1 MAQRRDTQK
10 QTQRKNNKKN
20 TKIGAIVWGIV
31 LAVVLAAAV
40 FFASNY
46 HQDIKQRVQ
55 NAQYP
60 LSYSEYVEKYAKE
73 FDLDPALVYAVMR
86 TESSFNPEAE
96 SPAGAYGL
104 MQITADTLDLYMS
117 MRGEEGKYTVEDL
130 FEPSVNIEY
139 GCAILRDL
147 LNDFGDEKCAVAAYN
162 AGPGNV
168 YAWLAEKR
176 AAMWS
181 AWRAPKKSITNCTI
195 SIVYIHIERKRLLW
209 LKKKQRQR
217 CSVSS

>member
-104 MQITADTLDLYMS
+104 DADNRRHARPVYEHARRGRQIH
-117 MRGEEGKYTVEDL
+117 RGG
-130 FEPSVNIEY
+130 SV
-139 GCAILRDL
+139 
-147 LNDFGDEKCAVAAYN
+147 
-162 AGPGNV
+162 
-168 YAWLAEKR
+168 
-176 AAMWS
+176 
-181 AWRAPKKSITNCTI
+181 
-195 SIVYIHIERKRLLW
+195 
-209 LKKKQRQR
+209 
-217 CSVSS
+217 

>member
-73 FDLDPALVYAVMR
+73 FDLDPALVYAAMR

-168 YAWLAEKR
+168 YAWLANPAISPDGKTLIVENIPFEETRSYVERVESTKEK
-176 AAMWS
+176 
-181 AWRAPKKSITNCTI
+181 
-195 SIVYIHIERKRLLW
+195 YHELYD
-209 LKKKQRQR
+209 
-217 CSVSS
+217 

>member
-1 MAQRRDTQK
+1 MAERRDTQK
-10 QTQRKNNKKN
+10 KTQRKSNRKN
-20 TKIGAIVWGIV
+20 AKIGAIVWGVV

-60 LSYSEYVEKYAKE
+60 LSYSEHVEKYARQ
-73 FDLDPALVYAVMR
+73 FDLDPALVFAVMR

-104 MQITADTLDLYMS
+104 MQITADTLDLYMRI
-117 MRGEEGKYTVEDL
+117 RGEEGKYTVSDL
-130 FEPSVNIEY
+130 FEPAVNIEY

-147 LNDFGDEKCAVAAYN
+147 LDEYGDEKCAVAAYN

-168 YAWLAEKR
+168 DAWLANPEISPDGKTLLVEKIPFEETR
-176 AAMWS
+176 S
-181 AWRAPKKSITNCTI
+181 Y
-195 SIVYIHIERKRLLW
+195 VERVESTKEKYQELYY
-209 LKKKQRQR
+209 K
-217 CSVSS
+217 

>member
-130 FEPSVNIEY
+130 FEPSVNI
-139 GCAILRDL
+139 
-147 LNDFGDEKCAVAAYN
+147 FGDEKCAVAAYN

-168 YAWLAEKR
+168 YAWLADPAISPDGKTLIVENIPFEETRSYVERVESTKEK
-176 AAMWS
+176 
-181 AWRAPKKSITNCTI
+181 
-195 SIVYIHIERKRLLW
+195 YHELYD
-209 LKKKQRQR
+209 
-217 CSVSS
+217 

>member
-130 FEPSVNIEY
+130 FEPSVNI
-139 GCAILRDL
+139 
-147 LNDFGDEKCAVAAYN
+147 

-168 YAWLAEKR
+168 YAWLADPAISPDGKTLIVENIPFEETRSYVERVESTKEK
-176 AAMWS
+176 
-181 AWRAPKKSITNCTI
+181 
-195 SIVYIHIERKRLLW
+195 YHELYD
-209 LKKKQRQR
+209 
-217 CSVSS
+217 